1 MDKSDAMII
10 AVGDEN
16 LDVIHCRIKDAADP
30 TWLVKARI
38 ESLLISQGGLS
49 VSKPGEDLIIEGV
62 YYLDLMIIGI
72 CHSYHVFVGYKA
84 NT

>member
-1 MDKSDAMII
+1 MDKSDAMIV

-16 LDVIHCRIKDAADP
+16 LDVIHCCIKDATDT
-30 TWLVKARI
+30 TWFVKASVK
-38 ESLLISQGGLS
+38 SLLISQGGLS